1 MLCIFHRHLSYSN
14 TYNRLKINRLHNT
27 DCILSKKLES
37 NRKDDLNVN
46 IWTVSVSIFCCINE
60 KGEINE
66 NISFFQPSFISATV
80 KMTCSAVSLPSEIVS
95 NIAQYLEQHLLH
107 NCVLVCQNWRPI
119 FERILYRHPSLSSEF
134 AIDNFISTIR
144 QRASCSPGTSSAAA
158 RHATGFDVRS
168 MALETSFISMQ
179 QTRTLFQQCPYISAL
194 EFHAAAETDSSD
206 VIWPT
211 ADMPSIASLC
221 FLIKQLPSK
230 KLSITNVHDP
240 QCVSSFLTQCTEIE
254 QADISVAATSASM
267 IEYLN
272 IVHLFCTRLRWL
284 NIGSFSPPYY
294 IDESTDP
301 IFAPEERS
309 LSICRSS
316 ADDT

>member
-46 IWTVSVSIFCCINE
+46 IWTVSVLIFCCINE

-66 NISFFQPSFISATV
+66 NISFFHPSFISATV

-179 QTRTLFQQCPYISAL
+179 QTRTYFSSVLTSAPWSFMQL
-194 EFHAAAETDSSD
+194 LRPILQMLYGLRQICH
-206 VIWPT
+206 
-211 ADMPSIASLC
+211 
-221 FLIKQLPSK
+221 QLP
-230 KLSITNVHDP
+230 V
-240 QCVSSFLTQCTEIE
+240 
-254 QADISVAATSASM
+254 SAS
-267 IEYLN
+267 
-272 IVHLFCTRLRWL
+272 WL
-284 NIGSFSPPYY
+284 NSCL
-294 IDESTDP
+294 
-301 IFAPEERS
+301 ARS
-309 LSICRSS
+309 YQLPMFTILNAFRAFLRNMQWNRTSWYLCCSHKRQYDWISQHCPSVLH
-316 ADDT
+316 